1 MNATRA
7 DIVNATRAH
16 GVRAAF
22 ARIAAIVRKEAL
34 QLLRDRLTF
43 GMVVGIPLMQTVLFG
58 YAINQDIRHLRAA
71 VADQSGSQRARWLA
85 ADADASQVVDIVA
98 HVPTAEA
105 LEDLLRRGEISVGI
119 FLPEDFE
126 RRASAG
132 DRSAAQLLIDGSDPI
147 VLQAARALAELPLR
161 RPGRA
166 PPGAAPQAPAFE
178 IRPFYNPER
187 RSAVQIVP
195 GIIGVILAMTMTLFT
210 AVAIV
215 RERERG
221 NLELLITTPVRTPEL
236 MLGKIIPYIAI
247 GMFQVTL
254 VLVVGSILFRVPI
267 RGSLFAL
274 YVASLVFVVATLGL
288 GLLISTAVQNQ
299 FQAFQLAFTSF
310 LPQLLLSGFMFPFDG
325 MPRPA
330 QYIAEIFPL
339 THFVRIVRGILLRG
353 ATLGEVSRELWPLL
367 AFFLV
372 TMALSVLRFRKRL
385 D

>member
-1 MNATRA
+1 
-7 DIVNATRAH
+7 VNATRPND
-16 GVRAAF
+16 VRASLG
-22 ARIAAIVRKEAL
+22 RILAIVRKEAL

-71 VADQSGSQRARWLA
+71 VADQSGSQRARWLV
-85 ADADASQVVDIVA
+85 ADAQASQVVDVVA
-98 HVPTAEA
+98 HVPTAES
-105 LEDLLRRGEISVGI
+105 LEDLLRRGEVSVGI

-126 RRASAG
+126 RRASQDG
-132 DRSAAQLLIDGSDPI
+132 RSAGQLLIDGSDPI

-161 RPGRA
+161 EAERRA
-166 PPGAAPQAPAFE
+166 PQGAGPAAPAFE

-195 GIIGVILAMTMTLFT
+195 GIIGVILTMTMTLFT

-236 MLGKIIPYIAI
+236 MLGKIVPYIAI

-254 VLVVGSILFRVPI
+254 VLVVGSLLFRVPM
-267 RGSLFAL
+267 RGSLAAL
-274 YVASLVFVVATLGL
+274 YISSLVFVVATLGL
-288 GLLISTAVQNQ
+288 GLLISTAVQTQ
-299 FQAFQLAFTSF
+299 FQAFQLSFVSF

-330 QYIAEIFPL
+330 QAIAEIFPL
-339 THFVRIVRGILLRG
+339 THFVRIIRGILLRG
-353 ATLGEVSRELWPLL
+353 ATLGEVSRDLWPLL